1 VAGHRSAAFLAVVL
15 ILVICPGC
23 RRPAPPSP
31 IEPASLARAWDAE
44 HLPLPPAPLVRHDD
58 VVRLVQQVTAASG
71 GAIATEAIGASVEG
85 RRLHHLWFGHGRTH
99 VLLWSQMHGDESTAT
114 SALFDVLAYVTRHR
128 HDPAVARMIDSL
140 TVHVVPML
148 NPDGAERWSRRN
160 AQGID
165 INRDA
170 RMLETPE
177 GRVLKALRDRVKP
190 LIGFNLHNQS
200 WRTSVGRSSQPA
212 SLSLLA
218 VAHDETRQDNPR
230 RRLAKRVAAVIRDA
244 VEPFAVGRL
253 GRYDDHFNVRAF
265 GDNIARWGTGVVLI
279 ETGPW
284 PGPEPDRALVR
295 LNFVAIL
302 AALDSLASGAVERA
316 DPLRYESLPEN
327 GSSLFHCI
335 VKGGSVWNRIVPSL
349 YRADVGLVGEREVR
363 ETPAGRAIVWE
374 SSIEDI
380 GDLGVHGALQTI
392 DATGLIVAPE
402 LPNARVGDVVALP
415 QPVPKREAQITRAL
429 ADRATDAPKGPPTI
443 AVGEP
448 ARLTLL
454 KPLEGGRYRVE
465 RLVQVP

>member
-1 VAGHRSAAFLAVVL
+1 MV
-15 ILVICPGC
+15 PGC

-31 IEPASLARAWDAE
+31 IDPASLARAWDAE
-44 HLPLPPAPLVRHDD
+44 RLPLPPAPLVRHDD

-71 GAIATEAIGASVEG
+71 GAIAAETIGASVEG
-85 RRLHHLWFGHGRTH
+85 RSLHHLWFGRGRTH
-99 VLLWSQMHGDESTAT
+99 VLFWSQMHGDESTAT
-114 SALFDVLAYVTRHR
+114 SALFDMLAYVTRHR
-128 HDPAVARMIDSL
+128 HEPAVVRVIDSL

-177 GRVLKALRDRVKP
+177 GRALKMLRDRVKP

-218 VAHDETRQDNPR
+218 VSYDKAGRDNPR

-244 VEPFAVGRL
+244 VEPFAAGRL
-253 GRYDDHFNVRAF
+253 GRYDDQFNVRAF

-316 DPLRYESLPEN
+316 DPSRYESLPEN
-327 GSSLFHCI
+327 GSSLFHSI
-335 VKGGSVWNRIVPSL
+335 VKGGSVWNGIVPSL
-349 YRADVGLVGEREVR
+349 YRADVGLVAEREVR
-363 ETPAGRAIVWE
+363 QTPAGRAIVWD

-380 GDLGVHGALQTI
+380 GDLGVYGALETV
-392 DATGLIVAPE
+392 DATGLIVAPA
-402 LPNARVGDVVALP
+402 LANARVGDVVTLP
-415 QPVPKREAQITRAL
+415 PAVPRTEVSVTGVP
-429 ADRATDAPKGPPTI
+429 ADASTDAPKGPPTI
-443 AVGEP
+443 AIGQP
-448 ARLTLL
+448 ASLTLL

-465 RLVQVP
+465 RLIRIE